1 MMSKPRNIKSIDD
14 KKSSI
19 LTNFKALKYIPRFF
33 KKVYESSP
41 KLFIINIIARL
52 LLSIS
57 PLLLLWVGK
66 LIIDQVILDINTQ
79 PDNHKL
85 LWQYIAIELGLA
97 IVTDLLSRFVSLT
110 DGLIGDLYANKSSVE
125 IIRKT
130 GEVELSQLEDADF
143 YDKLERARRQT
154 TGRVALLSNSLSQF
168 QDLITIISLITGL
181 IVFEPWLILIL
192 FISIIPAFINEI
204 KYSQSS
210 YSLARSWTKE
220 RRQLDYLRFTGASDA
235 TAKEV
240 KLFNLTDFIADRF
253 ADLSH
258 RYYQQT
264 RALGIKKNIFG
275 SIFNMLGIAAYYGAY
290 ILIVSN
296 TITGLLSIGE
306 LTFLSG
312 SFKNLRNRMQTIFM
326 RFSSIS
332 ESALYLKDYFDF
344 LDIQPATNT
353 VVKTSIVPT
362 EIKHGFEFI
371 DVHFSYPG
379 MEAEVLKGVNFFL
392 KTGEKMAF
400 VGENGAGKTTLI
412 KLILRFYEPTQ
423 GKILLDGVNINEYD
437 QASYQKLFGVIFQDF
452 VKYEFTAGDNIAV
465 GKIEDIDNKE
475 KIIEAAKL
483 SLAEDVIDDL
493 PNSYDQQLGKRFANG
508 KDLSGGQW
516 QKIALARAY
525 MKDAEIVVLDEPTSA
540 LDARAEYEA
549 FQRFIGLT
557 KGKTSI
563 IISHRFSTV
572 RMADRILVLKD
583 GQVLELGSHEEL
595 IEKNQLY
602 AELFALQAAG
612 YV

>member
-1 MMSKPRNIKSIDD
+1 MSRAKSIKD
-14 KKSSI
+14 KKTSI

-33 KKVYESSP
+33 GKVYESSP
-41 KLFIINIIARL
+41 ALFIINLLARL
-52 LLSIS
+52 LLSVS
-57 PLLLLWVGK
+57 PVVLLWVGK
-66 LIIDQVILDINTQ
+66 LIIDQVILDITSK
-79 PDNHKL
+79 PDSHRQ
-85 LWQYIAIELGLA
+85 LWTYVAIELGVA
-97 IVTDLLSRFVSLT
+97 VFTDILSRFVSLT

-125 IIRKT
+125 IIKKT

-154 TGRVALLSNSLSQF
+154 TGRVTLLSNTLSQF
-168 QDLITIISLITGL
+168 QDLITIVSLITGL

-192 FISIIPAFINEI
+192 ILSIIPAFINEV

-220 RRQLDYLRFTGASDA
+220 RRELDYLRFTGASDK

-240 KLFNLTDFIADRF
+240 KLFNLTGFIADRF
-253 ADLSH
+253 AELSN
-258 RYYQQT
+258 RYYLQT
-264 RALGIKKNIFG
+264 RTLSIRKNIFG
-275 SIFNMLGIAAYYGAY
+275 TIFNLLGIIAYYSAY
-290 ILIVSN
+290 LLIISN
-296 TITGLLSIGE
+296 TITGLLTIGE

-312 SFKNLRNRMQTIFM
+312 SFKSLRNRMQTIFM

-344 LDIQPATNT
+344 LDIEPSTNT
-353 VVKTSIVPT
+353 LNTARVLPT
-362 EIKHGFEFI
+362 EIKQGFEFQ
-371 DVHFSYPG
+371 DVHFRYPG
-379 MEAEVLKGVNFFL
+379 MDEEVLKGVTFFM
-392 KTGEKMAF
+392 KAGEKMAF

-412 KLILRFYEPTQ
+412 KLILRFYEPTK
-423 GKILLDGVNINEYD
+423 GAILLDGVNINEYD

-452 VKYEFTAGDNIAV
+452 VKYDFTAGENIAV
-465 GKIEDIDNKE
+465 GKIEDIEDIE
-475 KIIEAAKL
+475 RIIKAAEL
-483 SLAEDVIDDL
+483 SLADDVIAGL
-493 PNSYDQQLGKRFANG
+493 PNAFDQQLGKRFAGG

-525 MKDAEIVVLDEPTSA
+525 MKDAEVVVLDEPTSA

-583 GQVLELGSHEEL
+583 GKVLELGSHQEL
-595 IEKNQLY
+595 IEQDQLY
-602 AELFALQAAG
+602 AELFRLQAAG